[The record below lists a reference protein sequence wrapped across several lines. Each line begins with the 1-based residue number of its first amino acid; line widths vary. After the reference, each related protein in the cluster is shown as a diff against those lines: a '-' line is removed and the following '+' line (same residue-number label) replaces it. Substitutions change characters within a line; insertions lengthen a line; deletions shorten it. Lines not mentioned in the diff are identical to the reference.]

1 MFFGINLSDS
11 FSSLYGKK
19 QISTENYISDSL
31 KLIKEVR
38 GIGISSGVS
47 SKPHG
52 NSSNSS
58 GMFYSNLVQ
67 TTNFKS
73 SSGKSEIL
81 AASSIIDTAALID
94 MLPKKKGRRP
104 NYIKQLIE

>member
-19 QISTENYISDSL
+19 QISTENY
-31 KLIKEVR
+31 IKEVR

-81 AASSIIDTAALID
+81 AASSIIDAAALID